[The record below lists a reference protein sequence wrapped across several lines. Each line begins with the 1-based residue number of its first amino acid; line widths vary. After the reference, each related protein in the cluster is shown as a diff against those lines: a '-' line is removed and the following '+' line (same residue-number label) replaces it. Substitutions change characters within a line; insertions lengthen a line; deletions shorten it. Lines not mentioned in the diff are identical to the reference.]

1 MKKSFLL
8 IPLLLPL
15 QATANTL
22 YKCTD
27 ESGVVLYTNQK
38 TAKKN
43 CAVLSYQAP
52 PAPPA
57 PAASTSAK
65 PRASATPT
73 PSDFPRI
80 SGSEQKA
87 RDGDRRAILD
97 KELANEMQNLEK
109 AQKALFDAGK
119 QSPDKLQP
127 LRDTAALHERNIDS
141 LKKELGN
148 LR

>member
-1 MKKSFLL
+1 MKNAFLV

-15 QATANTL
+15 AATANTL

-43 CAVLSYQAP
+43 CTVLSYQP
-52 PAPPA
+52 PPPT
-57 PAASTSAK
+57 PAASGTKS
-65 PRASATPT
+65 RVSATPT
-73 PSDFPRI
+73 PGDFPRV

-97 KELANEMQNLEK
+97 KELANELQNLEK
-109 AQKALFDAGK
+109 AKKALFDAGS
-119 QSPDKLQP
+119 QPPDKLQP
-127 LRDTAALHERNIDS
+127 LRDTVALHERNIES
-141 LKKELGN
+141 LKKEIGN

>member
-1 MKKSFLL
+1 MKNTFLVL
-8 IPLLLPL
+8 PLLLPL
-15 QATANTL
+15 AATANTL

-27 ESGVVLYTNQK
+27 ESGVTLYTNQK

-43 CAVLSYQAP
+43 CTVLSYQP
-52 PAPPA
+52 PPPA
-57 PAASTSAK
+57 PAAVGAK

-73 PSDFPRI
+73 PADFPRV

-97 KELANEMQNLEK
+97 KELANESQNLEK
-109 AQKALFDAGK
+109 ARKTLVEAGA
-119 QSPDKLQP
+119 QPPAKLQP
-127 LRDTAALHERNIDS
+127 LRDTVALHERNIEA

>member
-1 MKKSFLL
+1 MKNAFLVL
-8 IPLLLPL
+8 PLLLPFA
-15 QATANTL
+15 ATANTL

-27 ESGVVLYTNQK
+27 DSGATLYTNQK

-43 CAVLSYQAP
+43 CSVLSYQP
-52 PAPPA
+52 PPPA
-57 PAASTSAK
+57 PAAAGTK

-73 PSDFPRI
+73 PGDFPRV
-80 SGSEQKA
+80 SGNDQKA

-109 AQKALFDAGK
+109 AKKALFDAGS
-119 QSPDKLQP
+119 QPPEKLQP
-127 LRDTAALHERNIDS
+127 LRDTTALHERNIES
-141 LKKELGN
+141 LKKEIGN

>member
-1 MKKSFLL
+1 MKNAFLVL
-8 IPLLLPL
+8 PLLLPL
-15 QATANTL
+15 AAAANTL

-27 ESGVVLYTNQK
+27 QSGVTLYTNQK

-43 CAVLSYQAP
+43 CTVLSYQP
-52 PAPPA
+52 PPPA
-57 PAASTSAK
+57 PAASGTR

-73 PSDFPRI
+73 PADFPRV
-80 SGSEQKA
+80 SGSEQKS

-97 KELANEMQNLEK
+97 KELANETQNLEK
-109 AQKALFDAGK
+109 AKKTLFDAGA
-119 QSPDKLQP
+119 QPPDKLQP
-127 LRDTAALHERNIDS
+127 LRDSVALHERNIEA